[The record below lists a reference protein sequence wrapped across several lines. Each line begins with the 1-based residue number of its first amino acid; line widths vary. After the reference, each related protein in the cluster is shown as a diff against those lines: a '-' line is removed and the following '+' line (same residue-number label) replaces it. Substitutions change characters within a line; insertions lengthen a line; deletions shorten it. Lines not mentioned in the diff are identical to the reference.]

1 MENEKLVAAAFE
13 AQKNAY
19 CKYSNFYVGAA
30 VLTVDGEIFKG
41 CNVENASYG
50 ATICAERNAI
60 FAAVANGAA
69 LKNQKFIEK
78 IAVTAMPCGMCL
90 QVLAEFATD
99 NMEILVCENSK
110 SEIQSEI
117 KIYNLAELL
126 PQAFKL

>member
-30 VLTVDGEIFKG
+30 VLTIDGEIFKG

-60 FAAVANGAA
+60 FAAVASGAA
-69 LKNQKFIEK
+69 LKNEKFMKK

-90 QVLAEFATD
+90 QVLAEFAAED
-99 NMEILVCENSK
+99 LEILVCENPNSQI
-110 SEIQSEI
+110 E
-117 KIYNLAELL
+117 IYNLAELL
-126 PQAFKL
+126 PNAFKL